1 MVTRWLSIA
10 ADAADWIPDVNHEQK
25 SLLTRDCATM
35 IGMRGPKSSVY
46 AKFGALI
53 AAALMA
59 STAVHAAPATG
70 DAQVALVTPLSF
82 INYRNLDFG
91 RVIPSA
97 TAGTVSISETNIR
110 STTGGVIV
118 LGNDFQAAR
127 FAGMGAQ
134 NQRVRIRITPTT
146 LTLTGP
152 GPSMTVTNLSI
163 GPAPSL
169 QQIGNSPNYR
179 ILPANGVFWF
189 TVGGQLNVGANQAA
203 GAYSGTFTATLDY
216 Q

>member
-1 MVTRWLSIA
+1 M
-10 ADAADWIPDVNHEQK
+10 
-25 SLLTRDCATM
+25 M
-35 IGMRGPKSSVY
+35 MRGAKS
-46 AKFGALI
+46 FGKVAL
-53 AAALMA
+53 ATVLLATSLWAPAAL
-59 STAVHAAPATG
+59 AAPATG
-70 DAQVALVTPLSF
+70 DAQIAIVTPLSF
-82 INYRNLDFG
+82 INYRDLDFG

-97 TAGTVSISETNIR
+97 TAGTVTISETNIR
-110 STTGGVIV
+110 STTGGLIV

-127 FAGMGAQ
+127 FAGMGTQ

-152 GPSMTVTNLSI
+152 GPSMTVTNFTI

-189 TVGGQLNVGANQAA
+189 TVGGQLNVGANQAP